1 MKENPS
7 LWQYL
12 EFSKICLA
20 EHFSKIDLE
29 ALEGDI
35 K

>member
-1 MKENPS
+1 MNMEENPS

-12 EFSKICLA
+12 EFPA
-20 EHFSKIDLE
+20 EQFSKMDSKGIENDV
-29 ALEGDI
+29 